1 MREYNISVPQT
12 ISKRPASDFFVSF
25 SLNTKYEKT
34 IDIRISLSVFLMPHL
49 ANTEV
54 NPAKTA
60 ERTAAVSHNTVIHAP
75 PQIPVY
81 RQIIVSQISRFFN
94 RFASSAMPCP
104 ASLRQHGKPHGKPP
118 CRSGGSFHN
127 FRDKILFP
135 S

>member
-34 IDIRISLSVFLMPHL
+34 IDIRISESVFLMPHL

-75 PQIPVY
+75 PQIPVLQHSSESHKMLAIPAW
-81 RQIIVSQISRFFN
+81 RTKRAWELIAGARVCLRTVSHLRY
-94 RFASSAMPCP
+94 SSESTRYPTAFYH
-104 ASLRQHGKPHGKPP
+104 L
-118 CRSGGSFHN
+118 
-127 FRDKILFP
+127 
-135 S
+135 